1 MKNIIF
7 LIALLSLSF
16 TSQASSKLHGLG
28 AMLGEPTGISY
39 RYQFKNN
46 VLLDAGLDYRL
57 GDRAHIY
64 GSYLMIA
71 PQSLLIFGQV
81 TKWFYGGGF
90 RSKTKEHDDKDK
102 TFFGARGAT
111 GLLYT
116 PESEPFEV
124 FIQLAPTLN
133 IIPET
138 SVDFDFNIGARFVF

>member
-1 MKNIIF
+1 MKNIIVF
-7 LIALLSLSF
+7 VGLLSFSLS
-16 TSQASSKLHGLG
+16 SLAGSKLHGVG
-28 AMLGEPTGISY
+28 AMLGEPTGITY
-39 RYQFKNN
+39 RYQFKDN
-46 VLLDAGLDYRL
+46 VFLDGGLDYRL

-116 PESEPFEV
+116 PKSEPFEL